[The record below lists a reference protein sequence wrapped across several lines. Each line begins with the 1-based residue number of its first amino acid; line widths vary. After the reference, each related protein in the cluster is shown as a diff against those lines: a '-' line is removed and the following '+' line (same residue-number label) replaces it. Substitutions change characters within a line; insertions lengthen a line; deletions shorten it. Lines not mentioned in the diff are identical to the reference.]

1 MAYQT
6 GDDLTQIISLLSSL
20 SDQQYRKETR
30 EKSNVN
36 DVFQNINNAMKIVNN
51 VEGLTNMQNSLHNIQ
66 DSANKYGETAISYGV
81 MDEALK
87 SKKAQIGLFNS
98 AVDQAND
105 MINGTTFLEQ
115 TTDFT
120 ALTNPDSDIYS
131 MIMGEKN
138 ADGTQRFASIIDWVS
153 QEYGKTDNL
162 QRKLKQGIDA
172 GYNYNKKN
180 ISDGDAFNK
189 IESYK
194 KRLDVAMQALLGDE
208 VITPDEASHIIIGD
222 KESYNTVKTN
232 KLTKIGAGIEEY
244 DSMIKYLDKILA
256 GGTSYSQAVK
266 DSMNEEDKNSFLQA
280 NLMNELGLLD
290 DEDKEAKIEKFNEVG
305 LDFNSISLRQ
315 DILDAQDSYE
325 QSRNKLI
332 DNYKMWDGYDY
343 QGAFSKKN
351 ILGDDGG
358 FGDFAN
364 EDSPEIIDL
373 DGDDLPDTNE
383 FGMTLEQQQE
393 YNQDLQNTYGTTDIE
408 TIKGYLSG
416 DLKRPPTKTLMLS
429 SDKSKLDTSKIEEMG
444 GEEILTQF
452 IKGDISE
459 ADMESF
465 LNELQDFDMGTLHI
479 QGPFGVYK
487 YFNPANYFGKGIN
500 DILSLKDMRR
510 NYKTV
515 LSMIPGIGV
524 PIGEGK
530 ELLEMKDTDDETV
543 KEYKEKVKYISEI
556 LNEWINIEDSNA
568 GDALKNLLN
577 GSINITEALNQA
589 SQDVPPNI
597 MLQTRTDVF
606 GSKKREQLMNFIKNY
621 KEQNKLSLQE
631 YVDKNKSKF
640 NTVARILKYGKT
652 FRKTHK

>member
-280 NLMNELGLLD
+280 NLMNELGL
-290 DEDKEAKIEKFNEVG
+290 
-305 LDFNSISLRQ
+305 
-315 DILDAQDSYE
+315 
-325 QSRNKLI
+325 
-332 DNYKMWDGYDY
+332 
-343 QGAFSKKN
+343 
-351 ILGDDGG
+351 
-358 FGDFAN
+358 
-364 EDSPEIIDL
+364 
-373 DGDDLPDTNE
+373 
-383 FGMTLEQQQE
+383 
-393 YNQDLQNTYGTTDIE
+393 
-408 TIKGYLSG
+408 
-416 DLKRPPTKTLMLS
+416 
-429 SDKSKLDTSKIEEMG
+429 
-444 GEEILTQF
+444 
-452 IKGDISE
+452 
-459 ADMESF
+459 
-465 LNELQDFDMGTLHI
+465 
-479 QGPFGVYK
+479 
-487 YFNPANYFGKGIN
+487 
-500 DILSLKDMRR
+500 
-510 NYKTV
+510 
-515 LSMIPGIGV
+515 
-524 PIGEGK
+524 
-530 ELLEMKDTDDETV
+530 
-543 KEYKEKVKYISEI
+543 
-556 LNEWINIEDSNA
+556 
-568 GDALKNLLN
+568 
-577 GSINITEALNQA
+577 
-589 SQDVPPNI
+589 
-597 MLQTRTDVF
+597 
-606 GSKKREQLMNFIKNY
+606 
-621 KEQNKLSLQE
+621 
-631 YVDKNKSKF
+631 
-640 NTVARILKYGKT
+640 
-652 FRKTHK
+652 